1 MNKIVEIFKAWGI
14 MFNPNDIQSELAAKR
29 IEICDSC
36 DSKLTQPYIHCV
48 ECGCFL
54 TAKVYSPEIDAC
66 PLGKWVDVEMEW
78 ERKKNNKRYNQL
90 K

>member
-1 MNKIVEIFKAWGI
+1 

-48 ECGCFL
+48 ECGCNLDAKTSCL
-54 TAKVYSPEIDAC
+54 TCEC
-66 PLGKWVDVEMEW
+66 PKQKWLAVVNTIEE
-78 ERKKNNKRYNQL
+78 EEELKKQTI
-90 K
+90 

>member
-1 MNKIVEIFKAWGI
+1 M
-14 MFNPNDIQSELAAKR
+14 
-29 IEICDSC
+29 
-36 DSKLTQPYIHCV
+36 
-48 ECGCFL
+48 
-54 TAKVYSPEIDAC
+54 DAC